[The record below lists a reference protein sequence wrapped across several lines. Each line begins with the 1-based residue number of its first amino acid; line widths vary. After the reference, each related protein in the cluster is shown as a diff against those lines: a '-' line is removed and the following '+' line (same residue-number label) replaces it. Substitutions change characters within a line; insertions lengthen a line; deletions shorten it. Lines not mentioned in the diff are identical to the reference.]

1 MLDNYGLG
9 YSNMSEKMLRL
20 AKANILACRQSRLPP
35 LLGISILFKDQIL
48 IKNIRCEASNIIL
61 DNYISKYNAEVVYRT
76 LKARTFI
83 TGKVNMDSFGVGFS
97 SFNCVQSPLYSV
109 LSVLPSKHL

>member
-1 MLDNYGLG
+1 MIPTVKLLNAIFIENTFKIYEINLAFIKRLEKIAWYYGLG

-35 LLGISILFKDQIL
+35 LFGISILFKDQIL

-61 DNYISKYNAEVVYRT
+61 DNYISK
-76 LKARTFI
+76 
-83 TGKVNMDSFGVGFS
+83 
-97 SFNCVQSPLYSV
+97 
-109 LSVLPSKHL
+109 

>member
-1 MLDNYGLG
+1 M
-9 YSNMSEKMLRL
+9 
-20 AKANILACRQSRLPP
+20 PP

-76 LKARTFI
+76 LKARA
-83 TGKVNMDSFGVGFS
+83 
-97 SFNCVQSPLYSV
+97 LYNRKS
-109 LSVLPSKHL
+109 